1 MDSGNRMEIT
11 SSDVRRVSVQISS
24 GLLGVAL
31 ITLVCFP
38 ARRLVIP
45 GFLYLLLVV
54 IESLWG
60 GFASAA
66 IVSVAAALCLE
77 YFFIPPVLEWQ
88 IDDPEDFI
96 ALLTYLVTSL
106 IITRLASKARSEAR
120 RAEQGRRDVTL
131 LYQAASRL
139 LSLGPEMAAGPE
151 SLQIFREVFG
161 LSAVCFF
168 DDAAARLQIE
178 GESRQELG
186 AKTRDASITGADYQD
201 NNLYIRCLRTGR
213 KITGSVG
220 FEGTIADGS
229 VALALSVLAATALE
243 RMRAFRSAN
252 KAFADAHAEALR
264 SAILDAF
271 AHEFKTPLAIILTAA
286 GGLRETRGE
295 PLEQME
301 MTEIIEN
308 QTLRLTQLTT
318 RLLRIAR
325 LDRDEVEPMME
336 LTSLHQFL
344 GRLVAQCDTQ
354 FGGRVL
360 VALGPEPAEIMADPE
375 LLGLAI
381 TQLLDNACKYSNPGS
396 VVKLTMD
403 VEGQHADIRVSNEGA
418 SIAADNQERI
428 FERFFRGPET
438 EHIAP
443 GSGLGLYVAR
453 KIVLAHGGTLEL
465 DRNSTNANFTTFHV
479 RLPMIT
485 QENHYEQ
492 EAGQSVGSRR

>member
-1 MDSGNRMEIT
+1 MKIT
-11 SSDVRRVSVQISS
+11 SSEARRVSLQIAW

-31 ITLVCFP
+31 ITFVCFP
-38 ARRLVIP
+38 AKRLVIP

-66 IVSVAAALCLE
+66 IVSIAAAVCLE

-88 IDDPEDFI
+88 IDDPDDFL

-106 IITRLASKARSEAR
+106 IITRLASKARNETR
-120 RAEQGRRDVTL
+120 KAERGRRDVTL
-131 LYQAASRL
+131 LYEAASRL

-151 SLQIFREVFG
+151 SLRIFREVFG
-161 LSAVCFF
+161 LGAVCFF
-168 DDAAARLQIE
+168 DDAAARVQID
-178 GESRQELG
+178 GESRQELA
-186 AKTRDASITGADYQD
+186 AKTRDAAITGADFQGG
-201 NNLYIRCLRTGR
+201 NVYIRCLRTGR

-220 FEGTIADGS
+220 FEGTIDDDA

-286 GGLRETRGE
+286 GGLRETRSE

-308 QTLRLTQLTT
+308 QTLRLSQLTT

-325 LDRDEVEPMME
+325 LDRDEVKPMME
-336 LTSLHQFL
+336 LIDLDHFL
-344 GRLVAQCDTQ
+344 GRLVDQCAAQCESQ
-354 FGGRVL
+354 FGPPI
-360 VALGPEPAEIMADPE
+360 VASLGAEPVPIMGDPE

-381 TQLLDNACKYSNPGS
+381 TQLLDNARKYSNPES
-396 VVKLTMD
+396 VVKLMMAVD
-403 VEGQHADIRVSNEGA
+403 GEYANIRVSNEGV
-418 SIAADNQERI
+418 SIPLNDRERI
-428 FERFFRGPET
+428 FERFFRSAET

-453 KIVLAHGGTLEL
+453 KIVRAHDGALDLERSSP
-465 DRNSTNANFTTFHV
+465 DANVTTFLV
-479 RLPMIT
+479 RLPIIH
-485 QENHYEQ
+485 QEHKYEQ
-492 EAGQSVGSRR
+492 EAGQSVGSGR